1 MQKLI
6 NVGFSF
12 FVFVLVASCG
22 RENTPSQ
29 PLSSAPSD
37 SSVQPG
43 TDSKLV
49 LSSQKYISNKTVHSV
64 VVRSGSSSQK
74 LNPNE
79 CLIVKRLSKG

>member
-6 NVGFSF
+6 NGGFSF

-29 PLSSAPSD
+29 PLSPAPSD

-43 TDSKLV
+43 TDIQTGSV
-49 LSSQKYISNKTVHSV
+49 SSSQIYISNKNCT
-64 VVRSGSSSQK
+64 
-74 LNPNE
+74 
-79 CLIVKRLSKG
+79 